1 MFHSYF
7 KSPIGLVQI
16 GGTASVVTSLDF
28 VERRRAPTE
37 SHRLLDRAA
46 RQIAEYFAGKRQ
58 AFDVPISYQ
67 GTDFQ
72 ERVWGQ
78 LLKVPYGKTASY
90 QDIARGV
97 GNPLAVRAVGAANG
111 KNPICAHRPL
121 PSDHREQWNSCRLWR
136 RALAEGMAPEARGMS
151 IPKVKMQ
158 PLRDQLGLAVWR
170 PVIRVDAFVKS
181 QFSPFSVIPAKAG
194 IQ

>member
-1 MFHSYF
+1 MTDMFYSYF

-16 GGTASVVTSLDF
+16 GGTASEVTSLDF
-28 VERRRAPTE
+28 VERRREKTE
-37 SHRLLDRAA
+37 SNPLLDRAA

-58 AFDVPISYQ
+58 VFDVPISYQ

-97 GNPLAVRAVGAANG
+97 GSPLAVRAVGAANG
-111 KNPICAHRPL
+111 KNPISLIVPCHRIIGSNGTL
-121 PSDHREQWNSCRLWR
+121 VGYGGGLWR
-136 RALAEGMAPEARGMS
+136 KEWLLKHEGC
-151 IPKVKMQ
+151 
-158 PLRDQLGLAVWR
+158 
-170 PVIRVDAFVKS
+170 
-181 QFSPFSVIPAKAG
+181 QFRK
-194 IQ
+194 

>member
-1 MFHSYF
+1 MTGMFYSYF

-16 GGTASVVTSLDF
+16 GGTASEVTSLDF
-28 VERRRAPTE
+28 VERRREKTE
-37 SHRLLDRAA
+37 SHPLIDRAA

-58 AFDVPISYQ
+58 VFDLPISYQ

-78 LLKVPYGKTASY
+78 LLKVPYGETASY

-111 KNPICAHRPL
+111 KNPISLIVPCHRIIGSNGTL
-121 PSDHREQWNSCRLWR
+121 VGYGGGLWR
-136 RALAEGMAPEARGMS
+136 KEWLLKHEGC
-151 IPKVKMQ
+151 
-158 PLRDQLGLAVWR
+158 
-170 PVIRVDAFVKS
+170 
-181 QFSPFSVIPAKAG
+181 QFRK
-194 IQ
+194 

>member
-1 MFHSYF
+1 MFYSYF

-16 GGTASVVTSLDF
+16 GGTASEVTSLDF
-28 VERRRAPTE
+28 VERRREKTE
-37 SHRLLDRAA
+37 SHPLIDRAA

-58 AFDVPISYQ
+58 VFDLPISYQ

-78 LLKVPYGKTASY
+78 LLKVPYGETASY

-111 KNPICAHRPL
+111 KNPISLIVPCHRIIGSNGTL
-121 PSDHREQWNSCRLWR
+121 VGYGGGLWR
-136 RALAEGMAPEARGMS
+136 KEWLLKHEGC
-151 IPKVKMQ
+151 
-158 PLRDQLGLAVWR
+158 
-170 PVIRVDAFVKS
+170 
-181 QFSPFSVIPAKAG
+181 QFRK
-194 IQ
+194 